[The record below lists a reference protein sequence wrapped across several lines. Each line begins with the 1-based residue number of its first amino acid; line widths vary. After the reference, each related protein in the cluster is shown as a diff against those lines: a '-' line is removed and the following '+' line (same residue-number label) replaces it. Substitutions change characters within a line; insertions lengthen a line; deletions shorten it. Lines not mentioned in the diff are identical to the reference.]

1 MGQAE
6 LGIDQFDELYRRE
19 LVSIATLATALT
31 GNRDTGADIAQ
42 EALLRAYRSWSTVST
57 MDRPGAWVRRIA
69 INLATDA
76 RRKRSRE
83 AHALE
88 RIEARPVGGAAGWSD
103 GSFWQEVRR
112 LPERQRTAIAL
123 RYIDDFTVDEI
134 AEIMQISGGT
144 VKATLFKA
152 RQSLAAALGA
162 TEVDDADDR

>member
-6 LGIDQFDELYRRE
+6 LEVVRFDDLYRRE
-19 LVSIATLATALT
+19 VVSIATLATALT
-31 GNRDTGADIAQ
+31 GDRDIGTDIAQ

-69 INLATDA
+69 INLAADA
-76 RRKRSRE
+76 GRKRSRE

-88 RIEARPVGGAAGWSD
+88 RIEARPVGSTSGSSD
-103 GSFWQEVRR
+103 GGFWREVRR

-123 RYIDDFTVDEI
+123 RYIDDLTVDEI
-134 AEIMQISGGT
+134 AEIMDISSGT